1 MSRYTVIFELIYSF
15 PFQDWASLTLGWG
28 AGIALG
34 AWVAGGISG
43 GHINPAVTLMFA
55 VFRGFPW
62 RKVPIYWLAQILGA
76 WIGALLVYANYFH
89 AIDLFEGGSGVR
101 TLSTAGLFGTYP
113 VSHASHFRN
122 EVKFTEHLKWASC
135 LT

>member
-1 MSRYTVIFELIYSF
+1 
-15 PFQDWASLTLGWG
+15 
-28 AGIALG
+28 
-34 AWVAGGISG
+34 
-43 GHINPAVTLMFA
+43 MFA

-101 TLSTAGLFGTYP
+101 TLSPAGLFGTYP